1 MAITEDEKNAAYTNP
16 NKPQSNE
23 APPDPSN
30 TSHIGQKVEQGVIS
44 KQDGISEQSSA
55 WEDKQE
61 RNIPESLIDENAD
74 RYIKDPSPEEKNNE
88 DQEADA
94 DELMDAPNNA
104 GKPNTPDNNPA
115 L

>member
-1 MAITEDEKNAAYTNP
+1 MNEDQKNAAYNNP
-16 NKPQSNE
+16 NNPQPND

-55 WEDKQE
+55 WEDRQE
-61 RNIPESLIDENAD
+61 RNIPGESLIDENAE

-88 DQEADA
+88 SDEADA
-94 DELMDAPNNA
+94 DKLMDGPNNA